1 MKGEISNMR
10 TRKPNVTKKDFG
22 IIKGLRA
29 GKASTHE
36 ISELTG
42 FSDSTIWNIDKC
54 QTFDDYV
61 NRNIAR
67 RKDNIDKQLER
78 AERPEVIENPHKAD
92 PEQLTVDS
100 MLQGTDQER
109 TECMFDVICEMGSTL
124 AQIATTCTR
133 MAVQL
138 EALVVQLEALA
149 GGKKQ

>member
-1 MKGEISNMR
+1 MR

-54 QTFDDYV
+54 ETFDDYV

-67 RKDNIDKQLER
+67 RKDSIDKQLER
-78 AERPEVIENPHKAD
+78 TERPEVIQNPHKAD

-109 TECMFDVICEMGSTL
+109 AECMFDVICEVGSTL
-124 AQIATTCTR
+124 AHIDSACAR
-133 MAVQL
+133 ILVLL
-138 EALVVQLEALA
+138 EVLA
-149 GGKKQ
+149 GGKK

>member
-1 MKGEISNMR
+1 MR

-54 QTFDDYV
+54 ETFDDYV

-92 PEQLTVDS
+92 PEQLTVDDVIQIS
-100 MLQGTDQER
+100 DQEKR
-109 TECMFDVICEMGSTL
+109 DLLIDMVSEMGSTL
-124 AQIATTCTR
+124 AQIATTGAR
-133 MAVQL
+133 ILVLL
-138 EALVVQLEALA
+138 EVLA
-149 GGKKQ
+149 GGKK

>member
-1 MKGEISNMR
+1 M
-10 TRKPNVTKKDFG
+10 TKKDFG

-78 AERPEVIENPHKAD
+78 AERPEVIQNPHKAA
-92 PEQLTVDS
+92 PEQLTVES
-100 MLQGTDQER
+100 VLQGTDQER
-109 TECMFDVICEMGSTL
+109 AECMLDVICEMGSTL
-124 AQIATTCTR
+124 AHIDSACAR
-133 MAVQL
+133 ILVLL
-138 EALVVQLEALA
+138 EVLA

>member
-1 MKGEISNMR
+1 MR

-54 QTFDDYV
+54 ETFDDYV

-92 PEQLTVDS
+92 PEQLTVDDVIQTS
-100 MLQGTDQER
+100 DQEKR
-109 TECMFDVICEMGSTL
+109 DLLIDMVSEMGSTL
-124 AQIATTCTR
+124 AQIATTGAR
-133 MAVQL
+133 ILVLL
-138 EALVVQLEALA
+138 EVLA
-149 GGKKQ
+149 GGKK

>member
-1 MKGEISNMR
+1 M
-10 TRKPNVTKKDFG
+10 TKKDFG

-54 QTFDDYV
+54 ETFDDYT

-67 RKDNIDKQLER
+67 RKDNIDKQLAT
-78 AERPEVIENPHKAD
+78 AERPEAIQNPHKDA
-92 PEQLTVDS
+92 PEQLTVES

-109 TECMFDVICEMGSTL
+109 AECLFDVICEMGTTL
-124 AQIATTCTR
+124 AHIDSACAR
-133 MAVQL
+133 ILVLL
-138 EALVVQLEALA
+138 EVLA
-149 GGKKQ
+149 GGKK